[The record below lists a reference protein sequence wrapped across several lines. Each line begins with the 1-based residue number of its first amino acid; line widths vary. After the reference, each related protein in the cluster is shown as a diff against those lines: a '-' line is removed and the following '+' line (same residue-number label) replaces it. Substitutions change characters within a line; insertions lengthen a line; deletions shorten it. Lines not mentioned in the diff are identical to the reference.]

1 MMSIAGKTFAAT
13 LSVPRQV
20 KPAEPIPVTG
30 YAQVGLSGLS
40 KVQVWIQSNTIELP
54 SGDPYF
60 TSAPWADAEILPPPE
75 NWGALPNGRIPAGTL
90 GFDSFTGLPRTWPM
104 RFAKVHWAAL
114 LPGQPAGEYTL
125 RCRTIDQ
132 KGVAQPLP
140 RPFQKS
146 GHAAIESV
154 NLSVLG

>member
-1 MMSIAGKTFAAT
+1 
-13 LSVPRQV
+13 
-20 KPAEPIPVTG
+20 
-30 YAQVGLSGLS
+30 
-40 KVQVWIQSNTIELP
+40 
-54 SGDPYF
+54 
-60 TSAPWADAEILPPPE
+60 
-75 NWGALPNGRIPAGTL
+75 
-90 GFDSFTGLPRTWPM
+90 M
-104 RFAKVHWAAL
+104 RLAKVHWAAL
-114 LPGQPAGEYTL
+114 LPGQPADEYTL